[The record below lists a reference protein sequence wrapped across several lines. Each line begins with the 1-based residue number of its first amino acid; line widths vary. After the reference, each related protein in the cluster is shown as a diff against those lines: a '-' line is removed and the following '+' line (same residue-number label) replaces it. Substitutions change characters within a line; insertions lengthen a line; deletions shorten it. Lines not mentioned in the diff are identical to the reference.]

1 MSQGETWTTRR
12 LLEWTT
18 NFFAEKGADSPRLEA
33 EILLAFALKTTRVNL
48 YVNYDSVPNDDKRA
62 LFRSLVKRRGAGEP
76 VAHLVGKKEFYSL
89 DFETNR
95 DVLIPRPE
103 TEQLVLEAVEF
114 VKKTDKAAREAGTF
128 DAGRVWNLC
137 DVGTGSGCVAIA
149 LAKNLPNARLTALD
163 ISPAALAVARRNA
176 EKNELSER
184 VEFVES
190 DLFSALKPERR
201 FDMIVSNP
209 PYVSASEY
217 VELEPTVRDFEP
229 KLALLG
235 GETGVEIVA
244 RIVATAPDYL
254 KSGGKIFVEMSPTT
268 ASETARLFEADGRWA
283 DVAVL
288 QDFAKLDRFVSATLK

>member
-18 NFFAEKGADSPRLEA
+18 NFFTEKGADSPRLEA
-33 EILLAFALKTTRVNL
+33 EILLAFALRTTRVNL
-48 YVNYDSVPNDDKRA
+48 YVNYDSVPNDDERA

-103 TEQLVLEAVEF
+103 TEQLVLEAVEL

-128 DAGRVWNLC
+128 DAKRVWRLC

-163 ISPAALAVARRNA
+163 ISPAALTVARRNA
-176 EKNELSER
+176 EKNGIAER

-190 DLFSALKPERR
+190 DLFSALEPERR
-201 FDMIVSNP
+201 FDIIVSNP

-217 VELEPTVRDFEP
+217 AELEPTVRDFEP

>member
-18 NFFAEKGADSPRLEA
+18 NFFTEKGADSPRLEA
-33 EILLAFALKTTRVNL
+33 EILLAFALKTTRVDL
-48 YVNYDSVPNDDKRA
+48 YVNYESVPNDDERA

-89 DFETNR
+89 DFETTR

-103 TEQLVLEAVEF
+103 TEQLVLEAVEY
-114 VKKTDKAAREAGTF
+114 VKKTDKEARAAGTF
-128 DAGRVWNLC
+128 DADRVWNFC

-149 LAKNLPNARLTALD
+149 LAKNLRNARLTALD
-163 ISPAALAVARRNA
+163 VSPAALAVARRNA
-176 EKNELSER
+176 EKNGVADR
-184 VEFVES
+184 VEFFES
-190 DLFSALKPERR
+190 DLFSALEPERR
-201 FDMIVSNP
+201 FDVVVSNP

-217 VELEPTVRDFEP
+217 AELEPTVRDYEP

-254 KSGGKIFVEMSPTT
+254 KNKGKIFVETSPTT
-268 ASETARLFEADGRWA
+268 VAAAARLFEEDGRWA
-283 DVAVL
+283 DVAVIP
-288 QDFAKLDRFVSATLK
+288 DFAKLNRFVSATLK